1 LVTRKVLVNGRPL
14 ELSADADV
22 VEVEPGVYS
31 VLLNGRS
38 FEVRAEQTG
47 MTVNGKPYEVSIEDP
62 RALKRRGAGSAA
74 EGTQT
79 LKASMPGK
87 VVRLLVSE
95 GDDVAANQA
104 VLVVEAMKMQ
114 NEVKSPKAGRVIS
127 VRVTQGS
134 AVGAGDV
141 LAVVG

>member
-1 LVTRKVLVNGRPL
+1 
-14 ELSADADV
+14 
-22 VEVEPGVYS
+22 VYS

-38 FEVRAEQTG
+38 FEVRADNGTV
-47 MTVNGKPYEVSIEDP
+47 TVNGRRCDVEVEDP
-62 RALKRRGAGSAA
+62 RELRRRNANLMA
-74 EGTQT
+74 EGQQI

-87 VVRLLVSE
+87 VVRLLVGE
-95 GDDVAANQA
+95 GDDVSANQGI
-104 VLVVEAMKMQ
+104 LVVEAMKMQ

-127 VRVTQGS
+127 VRVTEGS